1 MKVMKKIV
9 KKLLSE
15 LYDDDSYLDC
25 VDYLNDWYDDGNKLK
40 TLDDVINFLN
50 EIKDNVVE

>member
-1 MKVMKKIV
+1 MKKIV
-9 KKLLSE
+9 KSLLSK

-25 VDYLNDWYDDGNKLK
+25 IDYLNDWYDDGNRLK

-50 EIKDNVVE
+50 ELKDNVVEE

>member
-1 MKVMKKIV
+1 MKKIV
-9 KKLLSE
+9 KSLLNE
-15 LYDDDSYLDC
+15 LYDDDNYLDC
-25 VDYLNDWYDDGNKLK
+25 VDYLNDWYDNGNKLK